1 MSKIEFKLTVD
12 QILIV
17 KRQYG
22 EWLYQEESSLDDYFT
37 ANPVTLEFDVP
48 SPWRTDIENAPR
60 DGRKIFIS
68 DCNGYYYVVYP
79 LDGLDYYTWGSV
91 EYGIFGNNEIAYWM
105 PIPELPKL

>member
-1 MSKIEFKLTVD
+1 MKKIEFKLTVA

-48 SPWRTDIENAPR
+48 SLWRTDIENAPR
-60 DGRKIFIS
+60 DGTYIYAIIECEDEIIFYLCGVWYRKIEYHLAGKKFEKS
-68 DCNGYYYVVYP
+68 DI
-79 LDGLDYYTWGSV
+79 TH
-91 EYGIFGNNEIAYWM
+91 WM
-105 PIPELPKL
+105 PIPKIYDL